1 MIILRDNVSRKECDK
16 KYLYYKLYNQFLNG
30 FIIIPKEMEVVYAS
44 EDTTDILIEKADN
57 KETKEQ

>member
-1 MIILRDNVSRKECDK
+1 MIILRDNVTRKECDK
-16 KYLYYKLYNQFLNG
+16 KYLYCKLYNQFLNG